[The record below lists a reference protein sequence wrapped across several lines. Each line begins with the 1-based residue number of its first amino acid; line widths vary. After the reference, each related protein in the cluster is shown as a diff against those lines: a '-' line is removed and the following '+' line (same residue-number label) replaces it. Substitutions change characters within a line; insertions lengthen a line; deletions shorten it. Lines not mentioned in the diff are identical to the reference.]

1 MSKHKNKLIN
11 TPASENKGNKENLD
25 AGIGR
30 NMKTKKNK
38 KTKKLNTTNE
48 NKRNSAKKQTKQKN
62 NEILNNNTHG
72 QNGAEFSEKAK
83 KIEKAVFSI
92 KFYPVAVDEASKN
105 QAYSLLKSE
114 YKGGND
120 AIRHLIIYMIHDL
133 ISTSYELKIMHNYNY
148 FKVKNKESDPNKNRI
163 EVYRAIFN
171 SNTSF
176 EGIVELIEFL
186 GELAETDEG
195 YEATKLLTYYFS
207 RFITLENDLFHILR
221 NSVIHSLS
229 KSNCMSA
236 LKSLL
241 KYVEYSDNEKSMH
254 RLSKA
259 LIIWR
264 DKLQSKDSRK
274 SIVGVSNP
282 AEIDEFLKK
291 LNRIISVEF
300 GSSHYG

>member
-30 NMKTKKNK
+30 NM